1 MPIDP
6 LEYINRVTEGN
17 DKKYPP
23 MAVDIRKI
31 IPGDAG
37 EVATEAQIYGYEE
50 TDDIAE
56 RERAAQYSGY
66 ESDGLNFNKDMFQDD
81 TIQGVIDFLSRM
93 RLTPKVQAKLAELYM
108 IAASKDTVLTWSNGY
123 MLKQKMDR
131 FKLQLLEFKNTLIGP
146 DSDSLLF
153 GDYDLVMETFIA
165 RLETRISRSYEGF
178 ERRAGV
184 SQISIT
190 QDLGG
195 PQMQHEEKSGLS
207 RLGRLNTF
215 RGP

>member
-1 MPIDP
+1 MPFDP
-6 LEYINRVTEGN
+6 IEYIKRTEPGER
-17 DKKYPP
+17 P
-23 MAVDIRKI
+23 AVDIRKI
-31 IPGDAG
+31 IPEDGG
-37 EVATEAQIYGYEE
+37 EVAVETGIYGYGEDE
-50 TDDIAE
+50 MSGE
-56 RERAAQYSGY
+56 RERATQYSGY
-66 ESDGLNFNKDMFQDD
+66 ESDGLNFNRDMFQDD
-81 TIQGVIDFLSRM
+81 TFQVIIDLLGRM
-93 RLTPKVQAKLAELYM
+93 RLTPKVQAKLAEMYM
-108 IAASKDTVLTWSNGY
+108 AAASKDTVLTWSNGY

-153 GDYDLVMETFIA
+153 GDYDLVMEMLIA

-184 SQISIT
+184 SSISIT

-195 PQMQHEEKSGLS
+195 PNIQHEEKSGLS
-207 RLGRLNTF
+207 RLGRINTF